1 MKFTFQILGNHTKTK
16 IMNKDKIM
24 KRLYNFM
31 TKQVGL
37 LEKMK
42 NNIQLNEEEERL
54 SMNMYRTV
62 KTIKYVFISLII
74 LLLAYRLFKIF

>member
-42 NNIQLNEEEERL
+42 NNIQMWPTYKNDMLEQFNQRL
-54 SMNMYRTV
+54 TQMIQV
-62 KTIKYVFISLII
+62 CI
-74 LLLAYRLFKIF
+74 

>member
-1 MKFTFQILGNHTKTK
+1 
-16 IMNKDKIM
+16 MNKDKIM